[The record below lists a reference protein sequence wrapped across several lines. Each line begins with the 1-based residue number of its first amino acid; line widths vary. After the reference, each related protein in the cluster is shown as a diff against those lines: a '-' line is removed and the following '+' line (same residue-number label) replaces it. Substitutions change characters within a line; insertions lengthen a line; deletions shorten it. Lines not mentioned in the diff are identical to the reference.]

1 MSSGGFLHK
10 ESLSLILKNNFQV
23 LILSILLLLP
33 IFNFYIFYK
42 IFIKKVK
49 MNEHYED
56 FHLATLVSILTLV
69 LYFFFIPNENLS
81 NVLLVVVSCL
91 SNSGINM
98 YSSDYDLS
106 LLLLVVTMI
115 GGSAVSTSSGIK
127 YVRLYILTKISYLE
141 IYKLAKP
148 LNVFN
153 RNLVSSNKIIDNE
166 DLRISFFVF
175 ISFIFGIFLLS
186 SILSFDNINF
196 ESSFKLSILTLTN
209 TVSSNMF
216 GIMDLNFYDLNTISK
231 STLMVFMIVGKIEL
245 IAILFLIKIF
255 FLR

>member
-1 MSSGGFLHK
+1 
-10 ESLSLILKNNFQV
+10 
-23 LILSILLLLP
+23 
-33 IFNFYIFYK
+33 
-42 IFIKKVK
+42 

-106 LLLLVVTMI
+106 LLLIIVTMI

-153 RNLVSSNKIIDNE
+153 RNLFSSNKIIDNE
-166 DLRISFFVF
+166 DLKISFFVF

-255 FLR
+255 FERVI

>member
-1 MSSGGFLHK
+1 M
-10 ESLSLILKNNFQV
+10 
-23 LILSILLLLP
+23 
-33 IFNFYIFYK
+33 
-42 IFIKKVK
+42 
-49 MNEHYED
+49 
-56 FHLATLVSILTLV
+56 
-69 LYFFFIPNENLS
+69 
-81 NVLLVVVSCL
+81 
-91 SNSGINM
+91 
-98 YSSDYDLS
+98 
-106 LLLLVVTMI
+106 
-115 GGSAVSTSSGIK
+115 
-127 YVRLYILTKISYLE
+127 RLYILTKISYLE

-153 RNLVSSNKIIDNE
+153 RNLFSSNKIIDNE
-166 DLRISFFVF
+166 DLKISFFVF

-255 FLR
+255 FLRE